1 MCIFFL
7 KKSLADF
14 YTKASLK
21 STDFK
26 VKKLDLTGKTGYLAV
41 PDERGVI
48 PYGRPMNQEEKKYW
62 LALTS
67 IGGLGGNALQALID
81 AFGEPRKVF
90 SATFE
95 ALCSVP
101 GIGKTIA
108 KRIRDYRDWTR
119 PERDLQYYRK
129 AGIDI
134 LTRQDSLYPAPLSH
148 IYDAPPLLFAK
159 GSLQENEKCIAVVG
173 SRMASTYGL
182 FVTERLC
189 RELALHGMTVVSGMA
204 RGIDSAAH
212 RGAISGKG
220 RTIAVLGNGLDTVY
234 PPENLSLSR
243 SIAAHGALVTEYPV
257 GTPPRRDHFPARN
270 RIISG
275 MALGVVVVE
284 ASERSGS
291 LITARFA
298 LEQGREVFAVP
309 GTIDSPGS
317 KGTHKLLRDGA
328 KLVETVN
335 DIFDEIHPHLDG
347 AQPSSPNCVE
357 AEKDVNDGQVPRNRR
372 VELTPD
378 EKAVLSRLKDSPID
392 VDELIFLSGVPCQ
405 AIQPILT
412 MLEMKGCIRKMPGS
426 KYMLK
431 E

>member
-1 MCIFFL
+1 M
-7 KKSLADF
+7 DF
-14 YTKASLK
+14 TA
-21 STDFK
+21 
-26 VKKLDLTGKTGYLAV
+26 KKLDLTEKTRYLAL
-41 PDERGVI
+41 PYNRGNM
-48 PYGRPMNQEEKKYW
+48 PYGRPMDQEEKKYW

-67 IGGLGGNALQALID
+67 INGLGGNGLQALID
-81 AFGEPRKVF
+81 VFGGPRKVF
-90 SATFE
+90 SASFE

-108 KRIRDYRDWTR
+108 RRIRDYQGWNRQ
-119 PERDLQYYRK
+119 ERDLQCCAK
-129 AGIDI
+129 ANIAI
-134 LTRQDSLYPAPLSH
+134 MTRQDPLYPPLLAH
-148 IYDAPPLLFAK
+148 IYDAPALLFAK
-159 GSLQENEKCIAVVG
+159 GTLHENEKCIAVVG
-173 SRMASTYGL
+173 SRMASTYGM

-189 RELALHGMTVVSGMA
+189 RELALQGITVVSGMA

-220 RTIAVLGNGLDTVY
+220 RTLAVLGNGLDIVY

-243 SIAAHGALVTEYPV
+243 SIADHGALLTEYPI
-257 GTPPRRDHFPARN
+257 GTPPRRNNFPARN

-275 MALGVVVVE
+275 IALGVVVVE

-298 LEQGREVFAVP
+298 LEQGREVFAIP

-317 KGTHKLLRDGA
+317 KGTHKLLKDGA
-328 KLVETVN
+328 KLVETVD
-335 DIFDEIHPHLDG
+335 DILDEIHLHLDG
-347 AQPSSPNCVE
+347 VRPSSPTCGYPGE
-357 AEKDVNDGQVPRNRR
+357 SGNDGTDQSDFLM
-372 VELTPD
+372 ELTPD
-378 EKAVLSRLKDSPID
+378 EKSVLSHLKNSPID

-405 AIQPILT
+405 AIQPILM
-412 MLEMKGCIRKMPGS
+412 MLEMKGCIQKKPGS